1 MGEFDRENEPL
12 FQDIHRNHR
21 LSSATR
27 VVGYIVPV
35 DQAWKIAADDAAQR
49 HSGDLRGMAVM
60 VIATLV
66 VICVTVA
73 ALV

>member
-1 MGEFDRENEPL
+1 MIDKEDRDVIEMCNW
-12 FQDIHRNHR
+12 NHR
-21 LSSATR
+21 RSSVTTT
-27 VVGYIVPV
+27 VGYIVPV
-35 DQAWKIAADDAAQR
+35 DQAWKIAADDAAHQ
-49 HSGDLRGMAVM
+49 HSRDLRGMAVM